1 MFKTAKRY
9 KNQIFIGR
17 YFSLTKEKITGI
29 TMTTVPSHYHKMV
42 GQPAFADDIGN
53 QATECFL
60 CSYLKS
66 NQLKSKWLL
75 VPNRNEM

>member
-1 MFKTAKRY
+1 MTE
-9 KNQIFIGR
+9 G
-17 YFSLTKEKITGI
+17 KITEI
-29 TMTTVPSHYHKMV
+29 TITPVPSHYHKMV
-42 GQPAFADDIGN
+42 GRPAFADDIGN
-53 QATECFL
+53 QTTECFL